1 MFCKRPTLIKNEF
14 ISSVVGTCGI
24 IMAISF
30 VLPLTNISVY
40 LTSYIH
46 ENQEFVTM
54 YYGLFI
60 NLIFGFAM
68 TFGQSIGGFL
78 ELKIGF
84 ILTTLTG
91 LVVILVADIFFLN
104 VQNIWLCYVL
114 SFFFSAG
121 AGISNSLIGKNLTL
135 YRPNKKGML
144 LSILSVLLVLFVGPM
159 GLIGEKVVNP
169 DSYTLTGEEEYYD
182 YKYSSRTYL
191 YFTFGFFTVPIG
203 TIIFLLFIVE
213 YKKKATNTKERALK
227 EMEMNENIVDE
238 KENETDKQINN
249 KNEGG
254 EIINKELKS
263 MSTKKK
269 IKKVI
274 KTFRFWKLS
283 ICQLLMTFS
292 FSFILNTGRTF
303 GAIIG
308 IEGGA
313 LQVLMFLQSIVIILI
328 GPLFGLLVDK
338 KGPLNLLRISSF
350 VCVIPGILLT
360 FFTTN
365 TFVFILSFVISIIG
379 LVSLMMFFSPFL
391 MEIYGIQESVV
402 IGGIM
407 GVFSKVS
414 EIATTVSGFIISL
427 YYSKDEI
434 IRPYQ
439 VMYIIGSVCSLIS
452 FILFLLEKRDKFN
465 FEDEEVSLDTLV
477 EDGTYSET
485 NMDKN

>member
-191 YFTFGFFTVPIG
+191 YFTFGFFSVPIG
-203 TIIFLLFIVE
+203 TIIFLLFIFE
-213 YKKKATNTKERALK
+213 YKQKDPKKT
-227 EMEMNENIVDE
+227 
-238 KENETDKQINN
+238 KQI
-249 KNEGG
+249 
-254 EIINKELKS
+254 
-263 MSTKKK
+263 
-269 IKKVI
+269 
-274 KTFRFWKLS
+274 
-283 ICQLLMTFS
+283 
-292 FSFILNTGRTF
+292 
-303 GAIIG
+303 
-308 IEGGA
+308 
-313 LQVLMFLQSIVIILI
+313 
-328 GPLFGLLVDK
+328 
-338 KGPLNLLRISSF
+338 
-350 VCVIPGILLT
+350 
-360 FFTTN
+360 
-365 TFVFILSFVISIIG
+365 
-379 LVSLMMFFSPFL
+379 
-391 MEIYGIQESVV
+391 
-402 IGGIM
+402 
-407 GVFSKVS
+407 
-414 EIATTVSGFIISL
+414 
-427 YYSKDEI
+427 
-434 IRPYQ
+434 
-439 VMYIIGSVCSLIS
+439 
-452 FILFLLEKRDKFN
+452 
-465 FEDEEVSLDTLV
+465 
-477 EDGTYSET
+477 
-485 NMDKN
+485 